1 MPLIDN
7 LIKKDKKGIFKYN
20 NYFTNYSTGFPSLDY
35 LNAFKVKYIDKK
47 TGKEK
52 YLLLPGVMSG
62 RFITIFGGSGGGK
75 TTIATQIGWNIIK
88 PFEDGVL
95 AYTDCEHATYKPR
108 IYDITDCKE
117 GDLRFVLNDEETY
130 IETVMDQIAAIAKE
144 KEVAGEDAMY
154 EVDAGPLEEVFG
166 VKKYKMYVP
175 SVVIIDSLP
184 SFVSKDMK
192 QEMESQTSAQR
203 ETAYISQFYKKALGV
218 CSKYNIIV
226 IAINHL
232 KPKIQMQAF
241 NYTPPQLMMLK
252 SDEVLPRGEAPIFY
266 ASTMLRMNPS
276 ASKAKA
282 FTVEEHGFDGFL
294 CCLQIAKTKTTFIG
308 GEVNLVFRED
318 MGYDPVYS
326 LYQFA
331 YDAGILMGRNP
342 YLYIQGAENF
352 KFNKK
357 NFREKFINEKDFQDA
372 VMAALQPYF
381 DAIAGCKDEE
391 CDTNIDITKLMVIN
405 EKGEIEAANVGEN
418 SNNEL
423 VVITPD
429 QSEQLEP
436 QAA

>member
-1 MPLIDN
+1 MSLIDN
-7 LIKKDKKGIFKYN
+7 LIKKDKKGLFKFN

-35 LNAFKVKYIDKK
+35 VNAFKVKYIDEK
-47 TGKEK
+47 TGKEN
-52 YLLLPGVMSG
+52 YLLLPGIMSG

-75 TTIATQIGWNIIK
+75 STIAIQIGWNIVK
-88 PFEDGVL
+88 QFEDGVL
-95 AYTDCEHATYKPR
+95 AYTDCEHASYKPR
-108 IYDITDCKE
+108 VYEITDCKE
-117 GDLRFVLNDEETY
+117 GDKRFVLNDEETY
-130 IETVMDQIAAIAKE
+130 IETVMEQITAIAKE
-144 KEVAGEDAMY
+144 KEAAGEGAMY
-154 EVDAGPLEEVFG
+154 EVDAGPLEKVFG

-241 NYTPPQLMMLK
+241 NYTPPQLMMLRN
-252 SDEVLPRGEAPIFY
+252 DEVLPRGEAPIFY
-266 ASTMLRMNPS
+266 ASTMFRMNPS
-276 ASKAKA
+276 AAKAKA
-282 FTVEEHGFDGFL
+282 FTIEEHGFDGFL
-294 CCLQIAKTKTTFIG
+294 CCVQIAKTKTTFIG

-318 MGYDPVYS
+318 MGYDPIYS

-342 YLYIQGAENF
+342 YLYIEGANDF

-357 NFREKFINEKDFQDA
+357 NFREKFINEKDFRDA
-372 VMAALQPYF
+372 VMTALQPYF
-381 DAIAGCKDEE
+381 DAIAGCKDKEGV
-391 CDTNIDITKLMVIN
+391 NIDPTKLMVIN
-405 EKGEIEAANVGEN
+405 DNGELETANIGESASGKLVPIAA
-418 SNNEL
+418 
-423 VVITPD
+423 
-429 QSEQLEP
+429 
-436 QAA
+436 